1 MVGSFVDLS
10 KRRSSGLWGSWDVR
24 SERLNMAGEL
34 KGGWRGGR
42 GDKEDMVDHN
52 DDDPYYNI
60 VIETSPKTTRQARK
74 WTGMCN
80 VSTTKTTSAYATY
93 SVSSTIS
100 PDQITPPHPISS
112 PPAQGPIQTQLCN
125 AAHQRTKKQPKQS
138 G

>member
-1 MVGSFVDLS
+1 MGML
-10 KRRSSGLWGSWDVR
+10 GC
-24 SERLNMAGEL
+24 ERMNMAGEL
-34 KGGWRGGR
+34 KGGWRG
-42 GDKEDMVDHN
+42 DKEGMVDHN
-52 DDDPYYNI
+52 DDDPYYSI
-60 VIETSPKTTRQARK
+60 VKTTRHARR